1 MGLYGVEWSRKA
13 HRSLGKMNGGQYCQ
27 ILEDRMEESFDKLE
41 MEEDECYFQQ
51 DNDPKHT
58 SKQAAHVKQKR
69 WPDWGLN
76 PGPSRH
82 IPDAL
87 TTELSGLTN

>member
-1 MGLYGVEWSRKA
+1 MDFIEQLPDSEGFTA
-13 HRSLGKMNGGQYCQ
+13 
-27 ILEDRMEESFDKLE
+27 ILAVVDCF
-41 MEEDECYFQQ
+41 
-51 DNDPKHT
+51 T
-58 SKQAAHVKQKR
+58 KQTLFTLTHDTITVKQKR
-69 WPDWGLN
+69 QPDWGLN

>member
-1 MGLYGVEWSRKA
+1 MPVLIPVLKPFTN
-13 HRSLGKMNGGQYCQ
+13 LGWVLDIIWEN
-27 ILEDRMEESFDKLE
+27 ILDYVNRNMARF
-41 MEEDECYFQQ
+41 
-51 DNDPKHT
+51 
-58 SKQAAHVKQKR
+58 VKQKR

-87 TTELSGLTN
+87 TTELSGLYQQIN

>member
-1 MGLYGVEWSRKA
+1 MVPY
-13 HRSLGKMNGGQYCQ
+13 
-27 ILEDRMEESFDKLE
+27 
-41 MEEDECYFQQ
+41 
-51 DNDPKHT
+51 
-58 SKQAAHVKQKR
+58 VKQKR

-87 TTELSGLTN
+87 TTELSGLYQQIN

>member
-1 MGLYGVEWSRKA
+1 MVSPRA
-13 HRSLGKMNGGQYCQ
+13 
-27 ILEDRMEESFDKLE
+27 
-41 MEEDECYFQQ
+41 
-51 DNDPKHT
+51 
-58 SKQAAHVKQKR
+58 SKQYPRDSVNNITIDISIAFLQDKEPTTSTEDIIVKQKR

-87 TTELSGLTN
+87 TTELSGLYQQIN

>member
-1 MGLYGVEWSRKA
+1 MSFLCGLVDVEKA
-13 HRSLGKMNGGQYCQ
+13 TPKSSIRNIEIKGCLFDIYFDAIALLMEKAVATLFEKLFSLCT
-27 ILEDRMEESFDKLE
+27 
-41 MEEDECYFQQ
+41 
-51 DNDPKHT
+51 H
-58 SKQAAHVKQKR
+58 AVKQKR

-87 TTELSGLTN
+87 TTELSGLYQQIN